1 MLSHAMIPST
11 TDSTTG
17 PEEKMIHNNINNSSI
32 GHDVGY
38 GRSSSTLGG
47 GANNYSRHSEKDS
60 DVYGQSVDFNATSKS
75 NSHASSTQNS
85 TGSNSSSNSSSSSSS
100 SSSRS
105 GGRNGISTSDG
116 LEYGVSGSTAF
127 DYWIKTFETGRLAE
141 G

>member
-1 MLSHAMIPST
+1 MLSHAIIPST
-11 TDSTTG
+11 TDSAAG

-38 GRSSSTLGG
+38 GRSSSTLLGG
-47 GANNYSRHSEKDS
+47 SADNYSRHSEKDS
-60 DVYGQSVDFNATSKS
+60 DIYGQSVDFNAASKT

-85 TGSNSSSNSSSSSSS
+85 SGSNSSRSSSSSSS
-100 SSSRS
+100 
-105 GGRNGISTSDG
+105 GRNGISTSDG

>member
-1 MLSHAMIPST
+1 
-11 TDSTTG
+11 
-17 PEEKMIHNNINNSSI
+17 MIHSSNINNSSI

-85 TGSNSSSNSSSSSSS
+85 SGSNSSRSSSSSSS
-100 SSSRS
+100 SSGS
-105 GGRNGISTSDG
+105 GRNGISTTDG

>member
-1 MLSHAMIPST
+1 
-11 TDSTTG
+11 
-17 PEEKMIHNNINNSSI
+17 MIHSSNINNNSI

-38 GRSSSTLGG
+38 GRSSSTLGGG

-85 TGSNSSSNSSSSSSS
+85 SGSNSSRSSSSRS

-127 DYWIKTFETGRLAE
+127 DYWIKTFETGRLVE

>member
-1 MLSHAMIPST
+1 MLSHAIIPST
-11 TDSTTG
+11 TDSAAG

-38 GRSSSTLGG
+38 GRSSSTLLAGS
-47 GANNYSRHSEKDS
+47 ADSYSRRSEKDS
-60 DVYGQSVDFNATSKS
+60 DIYGQSVDFNAASKT

-85 TGSNSSSNSSSSSSS
+85 SGSNSSRSSSSSS
-100 SSSRS
+100 S
-105 GGRNGISTSDG
+105 GGRNGISTTDG